1 MTHVVIRDIEKFP
14 GLQPVSIILL
24 YLGSHKIIR
33 INKNLELRVLNY
45 IDDGKP
51 RVLPSPTTLDG
62 CQFN

>member
-1 MTHVVIRDIEKFP
+1 MLTTDLMTSTMF
-14 GLQPVSIILL
+14 
-24 YLGSHKIIR
+24 GSNPRVNYDEIIR

-45 IDDGKP
+45 IDDEKP